1 MAKKLLEARK
11 IRAARRALEDA
22 KALDQD
28 GRVEA
33 FQREQTAILQ
43 AVALAFLDRGQ
54 RSLAKRVVDDLGQ
67 WDSQS
72 LEYRALRT
80 RLTSK
85 Q

>member
-33 FQREQTAILQ
+33 FRREQTAILQ
-43 AVALAFLDRGQ
+43 AAALAFLDRGQ

-72 LEYRALRT
+72 PEYRALRT